1 MRVAKFTADEDSNMI
16 AAINDPLGEV
26 PRELQPVEKLSDP
39 NHLQKLLYT
48 EALEELR
55 KEKKWSGGTLS
66 KTVIDYFNKLY
77 RYVVKFWDRDIGRS
91 RMGGQTEVDF
101 PRGKVAS
108 TSVKS
113 GDSSTKRKSS
123 TNSAS
128 NKKQKKQK
136 AAKEEEFF
144 LSDEP
149 ISRAGKLP
157 KYVELLKHKTLSV
170 GMKLWGAVLEVNERD
185 LAISLPHG
193 LRGYVTPDEAS
204 DVLAEM
210 IAASPDSESDEESEP
225 PPKAGRK
232 VAAGAARKLG
242 SAPPSL
248 SELFRPNQIVR
259 CTVIGL
265 STKGKPGK
273 ERKRIDLSLRLSTL
287 LKGTEFASFKE
298 GLAMPACV
306 RSVED
311 HGYVLSFGVPGVSGF
326 LLQEQAKD
334 AAAAAGGGLACG
346 ALLETVISKIDAKK
360 KEVGTS
366 ANEMEGVNIGN
377 LMPGMLVSAKVRAV
391 LPDGLLVTFLSYF
404 TGTVDWYH
412 LDTEL
417 PAAKWGEAYKVGQ
430 RLQARVLYVD
440 PQLKRAG
447 LTLKRHLVESAGLIG
462 GPVLPS
468 DGLVIKG
475 ATVHRVDKDLGL
487 LLSFQESGA
496 KQRPLYAHISELK
509 EERVEKVEKA
519 FKTGQQVTARVI
531 GFRMMDSLPMVS
543 LKPSKIE
550 QEIFTFEDARPG
562 RDVTGTI
569 LSIQPY
575 GVLLLLGEGIKA
587 LCTTPHLTDVPRQA
601 PSAKLKENT
610 QMTVRVLERDDA
622 RRKILVTHK
631 KTLLKSRCP
640 PTRAQRPPRRTRTF
654 RLRASLP
661 GSASPADRLRGDCA
675 ACSVSAV
682 CTMAPHSLT
691 SAVRCAL
698 EQHGLVTSYDD
709 GQPGLVTHGVVT
721 GLEDY
726 GVFVTFY
733 NGVKGIARV
742 ADLGLAADQT
752 VKEAFSMHQV
762 VKCKVLGP
770 DSFKVQR
777 LRLSLA
783 PGTLTTGAE
792 EDSMLAPGTLVEGR
806 VAVAQDSKSGSM
818 VDVVVWRAGEAE
830 GKARTEVRALLD
842 TAQLSDHPAAVEA
855 IKAALVLN
863 SELGTMVVLE
873 GGKSLGAPLTVSRK
887 ASLVAAAATLPKAIG
902 DFTAG
907 AMHPGFVASV
917 TDGGCFVRFLGR
929 LTGRWCYDS
938 RSSERETQMVG
949 PTGAGV

>member
-1 MRVAKFTADEDSNMI
+1 
-16 AAINDPLGEV
+16 
-26 PRELQPVEKLSDP
+26 
-39 NHLQKLLYT
+39 
-48 EALEELR
+48 
-55 KEKKWSGGTLS
+55 
-66 KTVIDYFNKLY
+66 
-77 RYVVKFWDRDIGRS
+77 
-91 RMGGQTEVDF
+91 MGGQTEVDF

-346 ALLETVISKIDAKK
+346 ALLRRSSQRLTPRRSCLTCTSCAAVGDACDAPFPGGCRVASQ
-360 KEVGTS
+360 EVGTS

-496 KQRPLYAHISELK
+496 KQRPLYAHVCLTP
-509 EERVEKVEKA
+509 A
-519 FKTGQQVTARVI
+519 
-531 GFRMMDSLPMVS
+531 
-543 LKPSKIE
+543 
-550 QEIFTFEDARPG
+550 
-562 RDVTGTI
+562 
-569 LSIQPY
+569 
-575 GVLLLLGEGIKA
+575 A
-587 LCTTPHLTDVPRQA
+587 L
-601 PSAKLKENT
+601 
-610 QMTVRVLERDDA
+610 
-622 RRKILVTHK
+622 
-631 KTLLKSRCP
+631 RCP
-640 PTRAQRPPRRTRTF
+640 CPFTVTRADLSSKRP
-654 RLRASLP
+654 A
-661 GSASPADRLRGDCA
+661 
-675 ACSVSAV
+675 
-682 CTMAPHSLT
+682 
-691 SAVRCAL
+691 
-698 EQHGLVTSYDD
+698 
-709 GQPGLVTHGVVT
+709 
-721 GLEDY
+721 
-726 GVFVTFY
+726 
-733 NGVKGIARV
+733 
-742 ADLGLAADQT
+742 
-752 VKEAFSMHQV
+752 
-762 VKCKVLGP
+762 
-770 DSFKVQR
+770 
-777 LRLSLA
+777 
-783 PGTLTTGAE
+783 
-792 EDSMLAPGTLVEGR
+792 
-806 VAVAQDSKSGSM
+806 
-818 VDVVVWRAGEAE
+818 
-830 GKARTEVRALLD
+830 
-842 TAQLSDHPAAVEA
+842 
-855 IKAALVLN
+855 
-863 SELGTMVVLE
+863 
-873 GGKSLGAPLTVSRK
+873 
-887 ASLVAAAATLPKAIG
+887 
-902 DFTAG
+902 
-907 AMHPGFVASV
+907 
-917 TDGGCFVRFLGR
+917 
-929 LTGRWCYDS
+929 
-938 RSSERETQMVG
+938 
-949 PTGAGV
+949 

>member
-1 MRVAKFTADEDSNMI
+1 
-16 AAINDPLGEV
+16 
-26 PRELQPVEKLSDP
+26 
-39 NHLQKLLYT
+39 
-48 EALEELR
+48 
-55 KEKKWSGGTLS
+55 
-66 KTVIDYFNKLY
+66 
-77 RYVVKFWDRDIGRS
+77 
-91 RMGGQTEVDF
+91 MGGQTEVDF

-360 KEVGTS
+360 KVLTVTTSAKEVGTS

-587 LCTTPHLTDVPRQA
+587 LCTTPHLTDDKGMA
-601 PSAKLKENT
+601 MA
-610 QMTVRVLERDDA
+610 MA
-622 RRKILVTHK
+622 
-631 KTLLKSRCP
+631 
-640 PTRAQRPPRRTRTF
+640 AQ
-654 RLRASLP
+654 
-661 GSASPADRLRGDCA
+661 
-675 ACSVSAV
+675 
-682 CTMAPHSLT
+682 
-691 SAVRCAL
+691 
-698 EQHGLVTSYDD
+698 
-709 GQPGLVTHGVVT
+709 
-721 GLEDY
+721 DY

-873 GGKSLGAPLTVSRK
+873 
-887 ASLVAAAATLPKAIG
+887 
-902 DFTAG
+902 
-907 AMHPGFVASV
+907 
-917 TDGGCFVRFLGR
+917 
-929 LTGRWCYDS
+929 
-938 RSSERETQMVG
+938 
-949 PTGAGV
+949 